1 MRANRI
7 ELIRLPD
14 LGRDRPF
21 ADGQT
26 TAEPNR
32 VRLWAETAPTMFRR
46 HLGGPAIRRAPQ
58 HHPFVPMLFRRSAPT
73 MQKAVAIGWLASL
86 LLAACQAGSQD
97 TPAPVAHQ
105 PGAPVPVP
113 TFTATPRP
121 TAKAVPT
128 RTPVPAATPT
138 PVATVE
144 EDAGGPATNRV
155 SNLREGPGTGF
166 PRAGWLEADTPVTPV
181 ARNQDGSWLV
191 LADGHWI
198 WAPLVSNV
206 PGNLPV
212 ADIIPEPPVQ
222 PVASDPVAGTDSSA
236 KPVATPSASAQTP
249 TGGAPLPS
257 GLPFAYGIQAHVID
271 VGTRNRRQILDAVQ
285 DLGFTWLKTQIRWED
300 FERTPGYY
308 QFTSSRTELDA
319 LVADAGRRNIQLLLS
334 VTATPRWARELND
347 DKFVAGFPKDPAA
360 LAGFIGELARRY
372 CGKVAAIEVWN
383 EQNYYVETGDRDMHG
398 SDYLAVLIPAS
409 RAIRQHCPG
418 MYIVSGAL
426 TPAASITGKSV
437 DDFVY
442 LEQMLEG
449 GLAEH
454 VDAVGAHPHGFNV
467 PPHATWEEAC
477 AAIQVTG
484 NGFFNGPCD
493 NPHHSWSFRSTME
506 GYRELLVRHGAGHLP
521 IVPTEF
527 GWPSFQNSADNIH
540 EAYLYANDNSE
551 AEQAEW
557 TVQAFRMMETWGWT
571 GPAFL
576 WNLNFRV
583 VAPTTERA
591 LWGIVST
598 QWEPLPVYYA
608 LRQLTR

>member
-1 MRANRI
+1 
-7 ELIRLPD
+7 
-14 LGRDRPF
+14 
-21 ADGQT
+21 
-26 TAEPNR
+26 
-32 VRLWAETAPTMFRR
+32 MFRR
-46 HLGGPAIRRAPQ
+46 YDGGPAIRRVQQ
-58 HHPFVPMLFRRSAPT
+58 HHSFVPMLFRRFMST
-73 MQKAVAIGWLASL
+73 MQKAVVIGLLASL
-86 LLAACQAGSQD
+86 LLAACQAGMEN
-97 TPAPVAHQ
+97 TPASAANQ
-105 PGAPVPVP
+105 PQAPVPVP

-121 TAKAVPT
+121 TATTVAEPVPT
-128 RTPVPAATPT
+128 RAPVHTATPT
-138 PVATVE
+138 AAATVE
-144 EDAGGPATNRV
+144 EDADGPATNRV

-166 PRAGWLEADTPVTPV
+166 PRTGWLEADTPVTPV
-181 ARNQDGSWLV
+181 ARNQDSSWLV

-198 WAPLVSNV
+198 WAQLVRNV

-212 ADIIPEPPVQ
+212 ADIIPEPPAQ
-222 PVASDPVAGTDSSA
+222 PVASNPVADTGSSA
-236 KPVATPSASAQTP
+236 EPVATPSASPQTP
-249 TGGAPLPS
+249 TGGSPLPS

-319 LVADAGRRNIQLLLS
+319 LVADAGRRNIKLLLS

-409 RAIRQHCPG
+409 QAIRQQCPG
-418 MYIVSGAL
+418 MFIISGAL
-426 TPAASITGKSV
+426 TPAASITGVSV

-449 GLAEH
+449 GLAEY
-454 VDAVGAHPHGFNV
+454 VDAIGAHPHGFNV

-477 AAIQVTG
+477 AAIQTTG
-484 NGFFNGPCD
+484 NEFFNGPCD

-506 GYRELLVRHGAGHLP
+506 GYRELLMRHGADHLP

-540 EAYLYANDNSE
+540 AAYLYANDNSE
-551 AEQAEW
+551 DEQAEW
-557 TVQAFRMMETWGWT
+557 TVQAFRMMEAWGWT

-591 LWGIVST
+591 LWGIVSN
-598 QWEPLPVYYA
+598 QWEPLPVYNA
-608 LRQLTR
+608 LQQLTR

>member
-1 MRANRI
+1 M
-7 ELIRLPD
+7 
-14 LGRDRPF
+14 
-21 ADGQT
+21 
-26 TAEPNR
+26 AEA
-32 VRLWAETAPTMFRR
+32 VPT
-46 HLGGPAIRRAPQ
+46 Q
-58 HHPFVPMLFRRSAPT
+58 
-73 MQKAVAIGWLASL
+73 
-86 LLAACQAGSQD
+86 
-97 TPAPVAHQ
+97 
-105 PGAPVPVP
+105 APVP
-113 TFTATPRP
+113 AT
-121 TAKAVPT
+121 
-128 RTPVPAATPT
+128 TPT
-138 PVATVE
+138 PAAIAA
-144 EDAGGPATNRV
+144 EDTGGPATHRV
-155 SNLREGPGTGF
+155 SNLRAGPGTDF
-166 PRAGWLEADTPVTPV
+166 PKAGWREAEAPVTPV
-181 ARNQDGSWLV
+181 ARNRDGSWLV

-198 WAPLVSNV
+198 WAPLVRNA
-206 PGNLPV
+206 PDNLPV
-212 ADIIPEPPVQ
+212 ADVIPEPPVQ
-222 PVASDPVAGTDSSA
+222 PAASAPVAGTGSSPPPDSV
-236 KPVATPSASAQTP
+236 PGEPAQTP

-300 FERTPGYY
+300 FERTRGYY

-398 SDYLAVLIPAS
+398 NDYLAVLIPAS
-409 RAIRQHCPG
+409 QAIRQHCPG
-418 MYIVSGAL
+418 MYIISGAL
-426 TPAASITGKSV
+426 TPAASITGVSV

-442 LEQMLEG
+442 LEQMLQG

-454 VDAVGAHPHGFNV
+454 VDAIGAHPHGFNV
-467 PPHATWEEAC
+467 PPDATWEEAC
-477 AAIQVTG
+477 AAIQATG
-484 NGFFNGPCD
+484 NEFFNGPCD

-527 GWPSFQNSADNIH
+527 GWPSFRNSADNIH
-540 EAYLYANDNSE
+540 AAYRYANDNTE
-551 AEQAEW
+551 DEQAAW
-557 TVQAFRMMETWGWT
+557 TVQAFRMMEAWGWT

-591 LWGIVST
+591 LWGIVSNR
-598 QWEPLPVYYA
+598 WEPLPVYYA
-608 LRQLTR
+608 LQQLTR